1 MIVKSMNT
9 RKNRKAPR
17 RAQTTLEYII
27 IVAVVA
33 IAAIIAAALYMKSTS
48 GSTVGTSTQILA
60 MGQDTS
66 TNTIVMAFSKVLP
79 SVSSGTTVTVTAGG
93 TTYTLNSAVAYATSV
108 DNYPEYTA
116 TLSNDI
122 VSDAVDS
129 FQIGTTSIL
138 PASNITV
145 QSVSGNVVQP

>member
-1 MIVKSMNT
+1 MNT

-93 TTYTLNSAVAYATSV
+93 TTYTLNSSAVAYATSV